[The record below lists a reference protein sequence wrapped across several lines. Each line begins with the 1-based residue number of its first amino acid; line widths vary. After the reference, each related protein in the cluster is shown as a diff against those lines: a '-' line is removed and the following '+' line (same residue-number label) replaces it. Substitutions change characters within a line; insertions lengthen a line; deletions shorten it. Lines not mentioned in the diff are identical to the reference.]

1 MNNILP
7 NEILKIIEDIVFDP
21 KNLSSKEKIKLS
33 LVSKEKLNLYTKDTY
48 YNKIDKIYEKM
59 KKTYCISIKDAYFI
73 NKLTNFIIK
82 NAIDIYEDNN
92 GNLILFDEYFN
103 STNYKDYQYKLTLY
117 FAYNKLYTIYVIL
130 KNKID
135 NNGKYIF
142 INENK
147 KYQTNAIKIYNIL
160 DTHDIRCQFPN
171 INNLNDYIDFIKKL
185 SMKQKIYIG
194 K

>member
-117 FAYNKLYTIYVIL
+117 FSYNKLYTIYILL

-147 KYQTNAIKIYNIL
+147 KYQKNAIKIYNIL
-160 DTHDIRCQFPN
+160 DIYDIRCQFPN
-171 INNLNDYIDFIKKL
+171 INNLNDYIDFIKEL